1 MIKYLFFVFLFVN
14 IFKANSQNI
23 EFYREDLTFKI
34 EKGYF
39 SVDGIYYFCNVS
51 DKALKTN
58 LFYPFPTD
66 STYGNIDSVFV
77 LLNDSI
83 PIEFYKKENKGIYFP
98 VKISAYGTTKY
109 RIKYR
114 QKITGNK
121 AEYIL
126 TSTQTWKKPFEIVNY
141 KLIVPND
148 IKIKDISYKAD
159 SINNSAANTIYFW
172 KKKDFMPEKNMI
184 IMFESIR

>member
-14 IFKANSQNI
+14 IFKVNSQNI
-23 EFYREDLTFKI
+23 EFYREDLDFKI

-58 LFYPFPTD
+58 LFYPFPID

-77 LLNDSI
+77 SLNDSI
-83 PIEFYKKENKGIYFP
+83 PVEFNRKENNGIYFP
-98 VKISAYGTTKY
+98 VKINAYGTTKY

-121 AEYIL
+121 TEYIL
-126 TSTQTWKKPFEIVNY
+126 TTTQTWKKPFEIVNY
-141 KLIVPND
+141 KLIVPNN
-148 IKIKDISYKAD
+148 IKITDISYKAD
-159 SINNSAANTIYFW
+159 SINKSTINTTYFW
-172 KKKDFMPEKNMI
+172 KKKNFMPKNNMI
-184 IMFESIR
+184 INFEEIK